1 MAKTERPKI
10 ARIMPS
16 MFQPVSV
23 RGVSSS
29 HELRRH
35 AVTNG
40 ERAGMI
46 SSCIDHLPREVD
58 FFVST
63 HTR

>member
-1 MAKTERPKI
+1 
-10 ARIMPS
+10 

-35 AVTNG
+35 AVANG

-46 SSCIDHLPREVD
+46 SSCIDHLPRDVD
-58 FFVST
+58 LFVST